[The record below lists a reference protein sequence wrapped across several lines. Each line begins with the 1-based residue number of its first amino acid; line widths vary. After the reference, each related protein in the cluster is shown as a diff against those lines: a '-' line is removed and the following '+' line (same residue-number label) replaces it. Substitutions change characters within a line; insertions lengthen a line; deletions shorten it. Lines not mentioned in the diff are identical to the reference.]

1 MIKNMIWWQ
10 GVVEDRYDP
19 LKLGRCRVR
28 ILGHHTDNKEEGI
41 GIPTQHLPWATPM
54 QPITSA
60 AMNGIGTTPMGP
72 VEGTWVFGFFRDGD
86 NAQEPV
92 MMGTFGGIPESTL
105 DEKGN
110 KISPID
116 VSKGFNDPRGKY
128 PLYNFL
134 DEADTNRLARGIGSN
149 PVPTKG
155 SLPEVDGIKKYG
167 AEDAP
172 SLDLKR
178 STRTTKVPTA
188 APGDISK
195 SVPNTGIDYN
205 AKGDR
210 TWNEPNPRYGGT
222 GDSSTEY
229 LESVK
234 DTSQYPHNH
243 VRMSESGH
251 VEEWDDSPGA
261 ERLHRFHKTGTFEE
275 IQPDGTR
282 VSKIVGNDFEIVANE
297 KNVQIKGGC
306 NVTIHG
312 DSHVLVEGN
321 LIQEV
326 QGSYHLNVHGSML
339 TKIGS
344 GKGGGNEVK
353 EIVKGDKKTSV
364 SSGSNDLYVGV
375 DNYLN
380 IAGDNNTYV
389 SGQSI
394 ETVNQDVIEVYAQSQ
409 TTAVGL
415 NLSVNTLGN
424 MDLSATINMGISST
438 GAFNTTCGL
447 IRTDTT
453 VGTNIQKNY
462 GAKVTTTGLTNQD
475 FTVGLKTIG
484 APIAGIDLNPF
495 GMNILDIA
503 ATNLP
508 AL

>member
-178 STRTTKVPTA
+178 RTRTTKVPTA
-188 APGDISK
+188 RAGDLATKVALVNNQSG
-195 SVPNTGIDYN
+195 VNYGE
-205 AKGDR
+205 R
-210 TWNEPNPRYGGT
+210 LWNEPNPRYGGT

-229 LESVK
+229 LASVK

-275 IQPDGTR
+275 IQPDGTK
-282 VSKIVGNDFEIVANE
+282 VNKIVGNNFEITYGE
-297 KNVQIKGGC
+297 KDVFIQGGC
-306 NVTIHG
+306 NVTILGEARVLYMNDLVHEVYG
-312 DSHVLVEGN
+312 D
-321 LIQEV
+321 
-326 QGSYHLNVHGSML
+326 YHLNVHGDMR
-339 TKIGS
+339 TRI
-344 GKGGGNEVK
+344 GGNEVK
-353 EIVKGDKKTSV
+353 EIAKGDKKTAV
-364 SSGSNDLYVGV
+364 VAGHNDLFVGKDTHFNFSKEWLIQV
-375 DNYLN
+375 
-380 IAGDNNTYV
+380 G
-389 SGQSI
+389 GQLI
-394 ETVNQDVIEVYAQSQ
+394 ETVNKDVIEIYAQSQ

-424 MDLSATINMGISST
+424 MDLSATLNMGISST
-438 GAFNTTCGL
+438 ANFNTTCGAL
-447 IRTDTT
+447 RTDTT
-453 VGTNIQKNY
+453 TLLNNQINLAGKTT
-462 GAKVTTTGLTNQD
+462 TTTGENEDNTL
-475 FTVGLKTIG
+475 GHKLILALPG
-484 APIAGIDLNPF
+484 GIDLNPGSF
-495 GMNILDIA
+495 
-503 ATNLP
+503 
-508 AL
+508 